1 MAYENPT
8 FATSAS
14 PMPRMKV
21 NVENR
26 DNDHPFFTVDEW
38 YSKEET
44 NGIWKELDFLTDFK
58 KFQLDEHGTL
68 KINLDE
74 SYSNKNISN
83 ILSYRYK
90 EKLELFHNQIDRSF
104 VENTWK
110 EFVNCKDIVTSV
122 RYFHQSMGWDKHT
135 SDDKF
140 VSYTMFCDT
149 HAVFEGGDL
158 LVEDRKIK
166 NYAGRLTF
174 MPGKYAREITGIDFT
189 DPRRTL
195 GSGLYLITTTYN

>member
-8 FATSAS
+8 FSTSAS

-90 EKLELFHNQIDRSF
+90 EKL
-104 VENTWK
+104 
-110 EFVNCKDIVTSV
+110 
-122 RYFHQSMGWDKHT
+122 
-135 SDDKF
+135 
-140 VSYTMFCDT
+140 
-149 HAVFEGGDL
+149 
-158 LVEDRKIK
+158 
-166 NYAGRLTF
+166 
-174 MPGKYAREITGIDFT
+174 
-189 DPRRTL
+189 
-195 GSGLYLITTTYN
+195 